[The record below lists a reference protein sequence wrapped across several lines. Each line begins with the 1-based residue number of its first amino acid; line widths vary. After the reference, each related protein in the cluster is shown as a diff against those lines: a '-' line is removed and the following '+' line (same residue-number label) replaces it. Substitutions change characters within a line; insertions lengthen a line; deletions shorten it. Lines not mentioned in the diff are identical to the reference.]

1 MFSGII
7 EELGTIRS
15 LDSSGAV
22 SKLKIHASKIGP
34 GSQPGE
40 SVCVNGVC
48 LTIVETKKDSLIFE
62 IMQETLKRTSLG
74 LLKKK
79 DTVNLER
86 ALKVEGR
93 IDGHFV
99 TGHIDGTGTISKQE
113 RKGGDIVMEIETA
126 LEQIL
131 PYVALKGSV
140 ALDGV
145 SLTVSAQKA
154 NSFCVSLIP
163 YTLKNT
169 TLGLKKAGNTVNIEC
184 DILAKYTD
192 RLLSLKRQSSA
203 SNVTSSF
210 LKEHGFI

>member
-7 EELGTIRS
+7 EELGTVIS
-15 LDSSGAV
+15 LDNTGAV
-22 SKLKIHASKIGP
+22 SKLKIRAPKIGP
-34 GSQPGE
+34 GGQPGE
-40 SVCVNGVC
+40 SVCVNGAC
-48 LTIVETKKDSLIFE
+48 LTIVEAEKDLLVFE

-79 DTVNLER
+79 DNVNLER

-99 TGHIDGTGTISKQE
+99 TGHIDATATISKQK

-126 LEQIL
+126 LEEIL
-131 PYVALKGSV
+131 RYVVLKGSV

-169 TLGLKKAGNTVNIEC
+169 TLGLKKAGNLVNIEC

-192 RLLSLKRQSSA
+192 RLLSSNRQTSA

-210 LKEHGFI
+210 LKEQGFI

>member
-7 EELGTIRS
+7 EELGIVKS
-15 LDSSGAV
+15 LDKTGAI
-22 SKLKIHASKIGP
+22 SKLCVWAPKIGP

-40 SVCVNGVC
+40 SVCVNGAC

-79 DTVNLER
+79 DNVNLER

-99 TGHIDGTGTISKQE
+99 TGHIDATATISKQE
-113 RKGGDIVMEIETA
+113 RKGGDIVMEIEPA

-131 PYVALKGSV
+131 RYVVLKGSV

-169 TLGLKKAGNTVNIEC
+169 TLGLKKAGNLVNIEC

-192 RLLSLKRQSSA
+192 RLLSSKRQTSA